1 MSRLLSALAAATI
14 TIVSVPAIAADMPA
28 RRMPVKAPV
37 VQAAAYN
44 WSGFYVGV
52 HAGYA
57 WGEFVS
63 AADATIDHEPTGG
76 LFGGQIGYN
85 WQVNNIVFGVEADLA
100 FSTIK
105 GDDTSTFG
113 PFTIN
118 GEHDLKYLG
127 TVRGRLGIA
136 HNQFL
141 FYVTGGFAYSK
152 VEGRL
157 TVLNGGAFVA
167 TDKDTLNLKG
177 WTVGGGVE
185 VGLTQ
190 NLSARAEY
198 LYVDFNDATT
208 TMNLGFP
215 FTDQA
220 DMNLNVVRFALN
232 YRWTGR

>member
-14 TIVSVPAIAADMPA
+14 TIVSVPAVAADMPA

-37 VQAAAYN
+37 VQVAAYN

-57 WGEFVS
+57 WGELTS
-63 AADATIDHEPTGG
+63 ANDVTIDHEPTGG

-85 WQVNNIVFGVEADLA
+85 WQFNNVVLGVEADLA
-100 FSTIK
+100 YSTIK
-105 GDDTSTFG
+105 GDDTTTFG
-113 PFTIN
+113 AFNII
-118 GEHDLKYLG
+118 GDHDMKYLG

-136 HNQFL
+136 HDRYL

-157 TVLNGGAFVA
+157 NVVGVIS
-167 TDKDTLNLKG
+167 DSDTLNLKG

-185 VGLTQ
+185 LGLTQ
-190 NLSARAEY
+190 NLSARLEY
-198 LYVDFNDATT
+198 LYVDFNDETS

-215 FTDQA
+215 FTDQV
-220 DMNLNVVRFALN
+220 DKNLNVVRFALN

>member
-1 MSRLLSALAAATI
+1 MSRLLFALAAATI
-14 TIVSVPAIAADMPA
+14 TIVSVPALAADMPA

-57 WGEFVS
+57 WGEFTS
-63 AADATIDHEPTGG
+63 AADSTIDHEPTGG

-85 WQVNNIVFGVEADLA
+85 WQVNNVVLSVEADLA
-100 FSTIK
+100 YSTIK

-118 GEHDLKYLG
+118 GDHDMKYFG

-136 HNQFL
+136 YDQYL

-157 TVLNGGAFVA
+157 TVTNGGAFVA
-167 TDKDTLNLKG
+167 SDKDTLNLKG

-185 VGLTQ
+185 MGLTQ
-190 NLSARAEY
+190 NLSARLEY

-220 DMNLNVVRFALN
+220 DMNINVVRFALN

>member
-1 MSRLLSALAAATI
+1 ML
-14 TIVSVPAIAADMPA
+14 
-28 RRMPVKAPV
+28 
-37 VQAAAYN
+37 
-44 WSGFYVGV
+44 
-52 HAGYA
+52 
-57 WGEFVS
+57 
-63 AADATIDHEPTGG
+63 
-76 LFGGQIGYN
+76 
-85 WQVNNIVFGVEADLA
+85 GVEADLA

-136 HNQFL
+136 HDQFL

-152 VEGRL
+152 VDGRL
-157 TVLNGGAFVA
+157 TVTNGGVFVA
-167 TDKDTLNLKG
+167 SGTDTLNLKG
-177 WTVGGGVE
+177 WTAGGGVE

-198 LYVDFNDATT
+198 LYVDFDDATT
-208 TMNLGFP
+208 SMNLGFP
-215 FTDQA
+215 FTDQV
-220 DMNLNVVRFALN
+220 DKNLNIVRFALN

>member
-1 MSRLLSALAAATI
+1 
-14 TIVSVPAIAADMPA
+14 
-28 RRMPVKAPV
+28 MPVKAPPV

-57 WGEFVS
+57 WGELTS
-63 AADATIDHEPTGG
+63 RPLMPRIDHEPTGG

-100 FSTIK
+100 YSTIK

-118 GEHDLKYLG
+118 GEHDMKYLG
-127 TVRGRLGIA
+127 TVRGRLGLA

-157 TVLNGGAFVA
+157 TVVNGGVFVA
-167 TDKDTLNLKG
+167 ADKRHDQS
-177 WTVGGGVE
+177 E
-185 VGLTQ
+185 GLD
-190 NLSARAEY
+190 R
-198 LYVDFNDATT
+198 
-208 TMNLGFP
+208 
-215 FTDQA
+215 
-220 DMNLNVVRFALN
+220 
-232 YRWTGR
+232 GRRR